1 MRCLLIIFSLAIFTG
16 CATSPAL
23 TTSDTMQIIQA
34 AADSAPAGVYGK
46 YTLLIQST
54 GTQIGDDRIFL
65 NTELDYRDQRNIT
78 IALSHDAVKE
88 LNDHTGQAAIELF
101 KGKQIQVIGDANRVR
116 IDFTSRGQP
125 TGKYYYQTHIRV
137 TQASQIKVL

>member
-1 MRCLLIIFSLAIFTG
+1 
-16 CATSPAL
+16 
-23 TTSDTMQIIQA
+23 MQIIKA

-54 GTQIGDDRIFL
+54 GSQIGDDRIFL

-88 LNDHTGQAAIELF
+88 LNDHA
-101 KGKQIQVIGDANRVR
+101 
-116 IDFTSRGQP
+116 GQP

-137 TQASQIKVL
+137 TQVSQIKVL